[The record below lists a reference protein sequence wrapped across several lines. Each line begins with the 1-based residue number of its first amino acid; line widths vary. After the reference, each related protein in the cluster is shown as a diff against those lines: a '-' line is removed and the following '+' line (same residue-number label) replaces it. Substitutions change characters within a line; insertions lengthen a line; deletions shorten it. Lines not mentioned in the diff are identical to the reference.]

1 MGKLELYKLY
11 GRGRGPGSFPAPARL
26 VHHGGLTT
34 CYELDEDDA
43 VVGPRAGLLLER
55 GTGGWKVGGGWKGGR
70 RGGHLRLQVGQ
81 GYPGHPGL
89 CRSLING
96 PTTAPT
102 HARGPSRK
110 LPFTDT
116 FIMLLSGQF
125 CLQF

>member
-1 MGKLELYKLY
+1 MSELQGNVSPWTL
-11 GRGRGPGSFPAPARL
+11 PEFTLLAAAAHPARL
-26 VHHGGLTT
+26 LH
-34 CYELDEDDA
+34 EDDA

-70 RGGHLRLQVGQ
+70 RGGHLRLQVDQ

-89 CRSLING
+89 CSSLING

-110 LPFTDT
+110 LAFTDT